1 MNKQQQ
7 LGLSLVGLVM
17 VSALVIGAAIV
28 GMKVAPSVIEYY
40 TILKHIKTI
49 ANSGASTVAEI
60 RSAYERQ
67 TSIDDTPSLSS
78 ADLEITK
85 EGNQI
90 VIAFEYAKKIH
101 IAGNVS
107 ICIDYAGSSSG
118 SKRAID

>member
-1 MNKQQQ
+1 MGKEQR
-7 LGLSLVGLVM
+7 GLSLISMIL
-17 VSALVIGAAIV
+17 VSAVVIGVAVV
-28 GMKVAPSVIEYY
+28 GMKVVPSVIDYY

-49 ANSGASTVAEI
+49 ANSGVTTVMEV
-60 RSAYERQ
+60 RNAYDRQ
-67 TSIDDTPSLSS
+67 ATVDETPSVAG

-90 VIAFEYAKKIH
+90 VISFEYAKKIP

-118 SKRAID
+118 SKRPVD